1 MASSMVG
8 PRGEST
14 DSWAVREE
22 IMMGDHVMSEALKR
36 RRFNPTFFCDVIF
49 LNACRVNFAIWA
61 TLVVGHRVPSTIALS
76 ESQPVVMF
84 PALQIFK
91 LWGYRWKLKAIISW
105 LWLYYRIG
113 TNPSSGTIIRHSNE
127 FIKMATYITNALIF
141 IVKSKLQEMMY

>member
-1 MASSMVG
+1 MASAMVG

-36 RRFNPTFFCDVIF
+36 RRFNLSFFCDVIF
-49 LNACRVNFAIWA
+49 LIACRVNLAIWG

-76 ESQPVVMF
+76 QSQPVVMF

-91 LWGYRWKLKAIISW
+91 LWGYRRKLKAILSW

-113 TNPSSGTIIRHSNE
+113 TNPSSGTIIRDSNE